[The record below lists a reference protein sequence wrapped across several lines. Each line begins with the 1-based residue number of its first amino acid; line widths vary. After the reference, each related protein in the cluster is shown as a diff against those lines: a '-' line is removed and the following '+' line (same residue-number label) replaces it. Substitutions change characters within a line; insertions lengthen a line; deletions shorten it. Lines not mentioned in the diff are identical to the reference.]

1 MDLLMPL
8 LLLLVLAGVLVL
20 VLVLPKPLDPVRL
33 PKRPADVKVEG
44 LVMLAV
50 TAVTMN

>member
-1 MDLLMPL
+1 MDLLTPL

-20 VLVLPKPLDPVRL
+20 VLPKPLDPVRPL
-33 PKRPADVKVEG
+33 KRPADVKVEG

-50 TAVTMN
+50 IPVTMMK